1 MPRLPPLNLFKQRS
15 PRVAV
20 DAPEDFSGFTTLTL
34 ESVPI
39 APSEN
44 RTFRV
49 SGGKTFN
56 ELLEGPKLGPA
67 RKLEEAL
74 GRAGARGTVRGREAR
89 GDAAAPGAARS

>member
-1 MPRLPPLNLFKQRS
+1 MPRLAPLKKRS
-15 PRVAV
+15 PRVAI
-20 DAPEDFSGFTTLTL
+20 DLPDDFSGFTTLTL
-34 ESVPI
+34 ESEPV